1 MSLNKNNQEPAQ
13 NREQVKKDKKKQQE
27 KARNT
32 NERVRTRL
40 IPIWLRVIVVILLIF
55 VCLVA
60 GAMIGYGVIGNGK
73 ATDVFKESTWTHI
86 ADLINGE

>member
-13 NREQVKKDKKKQQE
+13 SREQVKKHKKEQQE
-27 KARNT
+27 KARKT

-40 IPIWLRVIVVILLIF
+40 IPIWLRVIIVIVLIF

-60 GAMIGYGVIGNGK
+60 GAMVGYGVIGDGK

-86 ADLINGE
+86 IDLIEAE